1 MSKRI
6 ALLKME
12 RNLTKEDTYTL
23 DAETTVDF
31 EDKVNIFEEFLHP
44 LQCNIYNIYK
54 NI

>member
-23 DAETTVDF
+23 DAKTTVDF
-31 EDKVNIFEEFLHP
+31 QDKVDILYENFRGNF
-44 LQCNIYNIYK
+44 
-54 NI
+54 